1 MATLIEI
8 TEGTYGARKNMIFPG
23 IRLQM
28 VKDFDGEAITCL
40 AGD

>member
-1 MATLIEI
+1 MATLVEI
-8 TEGTYGARKNMIFPG
+8 VEGSYGARKNMIYPG

-40 AGD
+40 AG